1 MYTSY
6 FGLRE
11 EPFSLTP
18 TSRLFYSNPVYAEA
32 YTKLLDGIRER
43 KGFMLL
49 TGEVGTGKTTLLH
62 RLVNELR
69 ADPTVRVSS
78 SHYST
83 LTFEELL
90 SFLCTDLGVGLNEK
104 GHAREIEAF
113 TEFLI
118 ARSRAGGTTVL
129 LLDEAQDLEEEV
141 LENLFAFW
149 KLHLAREKLLQI
161 VLVGQQ
167 PELEEKLQQPTLTQL
182 NRSLAIQCR
191 LEHLQP
197 EEVNT
202 FIHHRLL
209 LVGGERRDL
218 FSPAAIQMIAL
229 YSEGIPRLINLI
241 CDNAL
246 RATFEASQT
255 TVSTKV
261 LQEVVHNLR
270 LEETEVAQPEN
281 QHGKTSA
288 RIEED
293 RVSSES
299 GDESFQYTPWRSAWR
314 KKKTLKL
321 LPRAVKAR
329 IFGRL
334 PRPVVWSG
342 GAGVL
347 VALLGLIVFTARL
360 TTPEQDQTPQLA
372 ELDSHIQDLH
382 PRSPDGQ
389 PVTHAKPAKSP
400 SSSSPLPVSE
410 SQRVVRGKAVL
421 QRLAERRPAV
431 HPIVW
436 GLATANPALALFIP
450 GVEWGALS
458 KEDQISLTWYLEG
471 LIPAARAQP
480 DQYIEE
486 FRSAPG
492 YETFRGRV
500 ADLCRDCWVIAVGR
514 QMGDAQ
520 NLLFDKV
527 IVQGNSLWEKADP
540 DNRGVRAS
548 EFRGAWTDA
557 G

>member
-18 TSRLFYSNPVYAEA
+18 TSHLFYSNPVYAEA
-32 YTKLLDGIRER
+32 YAKLLDGIRAR

-69 ADPTVRVSS
+69 TDPTIRVSS

-90 SFLCTDLGVGLNEK
+90 SFLCMDLGVGVKEK
-104 GHAREIEAF
+104 GHDQEIEAF

-118 ARSRAGGTTVL
+118 ARSRAGETTVL
-129 LLDEAQDLEEEV
+129 LLDEAQDLDEEV

-149 KLHLAREKLLQI
+149 NFYLAREKLLQI

-182 NRSLAIQCR
+182 NDSLAIQCR

-197 EEVNT
+197 EEVHT
-202 FIHHRLL
+202 FIQHRLL

-218 FSPAAIQMIAL
+218 FNPAAIQLIAS
-229 YSEGIPRLINLI
+229 YSGGIPRLINLI

-255 TVSTKV
+255 IVSTKV
-261 LQEVVHNLR
+261 IQDVVHNLR
-270 LEETEVAQPEN
+270 LEETEVAQPES
-281 QHGKTSA
+281 QYEETSGWSRKSTGEPLARSVKTGIWG
-288 RIEED
+288 RI
-293 RVSSES
+293 
-299 GDESFQYTPWRSAWR
+299 
-314 KKKTLKL
+314 
-321 LPRAVKAR
+321 
-329 IFGRL
+329 
-334 PRPVVWSG
+334 PRPVIWSG

-347 VALLGLIVFTARL
+347 VALLGLIVFTSKL
-360 TTPEQDQTPQLA
+360 TTPEQDQTTQPV
-372 ELDSHIQDLH
+372 ELDSRAQGQY

-389 PVTHAKPAKSP
+389 PVTQAKPARLP
-400 SSSSPLPVSE
+400 SSLPPLPVAE
-410 SQRVVRGKAVL
+410 SQHVVRGKAVL
-421 QRLAERRPAV
+421 QRMAEKHPAV

-436 GLATANPALALFIP
+436 GLATPSPALALFIP
-450 GVEWGALS
+450 EVEWGNLS
-458 KEDQISLTWYLEG
+458 QEDQISLTWYLEG
-471 LIPAARAQP
+471 LIPMARSQP
-480 DQYIEE
+480 DPYIEE

-492 YETFRGRV
+492 YETFRSRV
-500 ADLCRDCWVIAVGR
+500 ADLCVDCWVIAVGR
-514 QMGDAQ
+514 QIGDTQ

-548 EFRGAWTDA
+548 EFRGAWTET

>member
-18 TSRLFYSNPVYAEA
+18 TSHLFYSNPVYAEA
-32 YTKLLDGIRER
+32 YSKLLDGIRER

-49 TGEVGTGKTTLLH
+49 TGEVGTGKTTLLR

-69 ADPTVRVSS
+69 ADPMVRVSS

-90 SFLCTDLGVGLNEK
+90 SFLCTDLGVGVKEK
-104 GHAREIEAF
+104 GRDREIEAF

-149 KLHLAREKLLQI
+149 NSYLAREKLLQI

-167 PELEEKLQQPTLTQL
+167 PELEEKLQQLTLTQF
-182 NRSLAIQCR
+182 NHSLAIQCR

-197 EEVNT
+197 EEVNR
-202 FIHHRLL
+202 FIQHRLL

-218 FSPAAIQMIAL
+218 FNPAAIQLIAS

-255 TVSTKV
+255 IVSTKV
-261 LQEVVHNLR
+261 IQEVVHNLR
-270 LEETEVAQPEN
+270 LGEIEVAQLES
-281 QHGKTSA
+281 QYGKTSA
-288 RIEED
+288 RSGED
-293 RVSSES
+293 RVSPGSGYESLQHAPQRSE
-299 GDESFQYTPWRSAWR
+299 RS
-314 KKKTLKL
+314 KKKTREPLS
-321 LPRAVKAR
+321 RSVKAR
-329 IFGRL
+329 IFGRI
-334 PRPVVWSG
+334 PRPVIWGG

-347 VALLGLIVFTARL
+347 VALLGLIVFTSRPTA
-360 TTPEQDQTPQLA
+360 PEQGQTPQST
-372 ELDSHIQDLH
+372 ELDSSRKDRY
-382 PRSPDGQ
+382 PKSPDGQ
-389 PVTHAKPAKSP
+389 SVSHAKQAQSP
-400 SSSSPLPVSE
+400 SSPSPLPVAE
-410 SQRVVRGKAVL
+410 SQHVVRGKAVL
-421 QRLAERRPAV
+421 QRIAEKHPAV

-436 GLATANPALALFIP
+436 GLATANLALALLIP
-450 GVEWGALS
+450 EVEWGELS
-458 KEDQISLTWYLEG
+458 QEDQVSLTWYLEG
-471 LIPAARAQP
+471 LIPTARSQP

-492 YETFRGRV
+492 YETFRSRV
-500 ADLCRDCWVIAVGR
+500 AHLCIDCWVIAVGR
-514 QMGDAQ
+514 QMGDTQ
-520 NLLFDKV
+520 SLLFDKV

-540 DNRGVRAS
+540 DNRGVRAT
-548 EFRGAWTDA
+548 EFRGAWTEA